1 MSSENLICFA
11 ISGFENE
18 QFVFECYNDYCS
30 IFKLKIY
37 TVFSVL
43 LSVFKK
49 SGLIFSI
56 LIQPARKQ
64 SEKKIKE
71 KDQFLGPEKR
81 WGITT
86 CLDF

>member
-1 MSSENLICFA
+1 MSSENLICFG

-18 QFVFECYNDYCS
+18 QFVFECYYYYCS

-37 TVFSVL
+37 
-43 LSVFKK
+43 
-49 SGLIFSI
+49 IFSI
-56 LIQPARKQ
+56 TFSFLEIWINFFNLNPTCKKAKR
-64 SEKKIKE
+64 EKNKE